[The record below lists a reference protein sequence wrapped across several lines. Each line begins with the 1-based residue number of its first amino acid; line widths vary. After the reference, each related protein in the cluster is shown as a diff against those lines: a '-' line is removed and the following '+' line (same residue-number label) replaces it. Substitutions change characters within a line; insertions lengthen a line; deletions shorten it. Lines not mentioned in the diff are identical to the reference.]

1 LVFIHDQSQLI
12 DRATKEYNCQ
22 SVLTPG
28 TESPSSGTAHGI
40 VLVKPD
46 ADLDQM
52 VSTLGSLFAERNVN
66 LFVFYAVKG
75 QNEHLYNATEYMLR
89 EMADQLSE
97 VGIDSDRITWEQS
110 TKPDRIEAILSQV
123 TDYDFVVL
131 SETQSSLRER
141 IFGQVQSTLA
151 EKTGKPLLTIRTNN

>member
-1 LVFIHDQSQLI
+1 
-12 DRATKEYNCQ
+12 
-22 SVLTPG
+22 
-28 TESPSSGTAHGI
+28 
-40 VLVKPD
+40 
-46 ADLDQM
+46 
-52 VSTLGSLFAERNVN
+52 
-66 LFVFYAVKG
+66 
-75 QNEHLYNATEYMLR
+75 MLR